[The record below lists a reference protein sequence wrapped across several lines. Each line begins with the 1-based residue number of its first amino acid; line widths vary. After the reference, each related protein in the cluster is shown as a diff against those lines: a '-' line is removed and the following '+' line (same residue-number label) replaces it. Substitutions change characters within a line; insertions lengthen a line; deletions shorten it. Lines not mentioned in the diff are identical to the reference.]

1 MYYQKKKFQWSRVLA
16 AFTLTLFMALSL
28 IMPPLVS
35 AAPTTSLTIKKVAA
49 DGTTVLAQKTV
60 DYHWLMNPGN
70 IPVLGD
76 GGTHYYHQGPVF
88 KDGPDEAAEQALR
101 WNPEEDTNI
110 ETKDMGA
117 LKGNNVKDLCEL
129 VGGMKSGDTLRIKA
143 ADGFSRT
150 FAYKNVYQYSPREG
164 PMVICWFR
172 DGQYPDSGFREG
184 MRLVWFA
191 DASTNPWGWN
201 VLGNWDW
208 HQAAESKYW
217 YYFQSGAEKYPTTT
231 GLSIQTVSE
240 LIINSTQPAPKG
252 QVQPVPAFKA
262 DVTSGPAP
270 LTVNFSDQS
279 ANGPTTWAW
288 DFNNDG
294 TTDSSKANP
303 SYTYSDPGTY
313 SIRLTVSNAA
323 GQASEVKADLVSV
336 LQSDSTSERSANSAQ
351 ESSQTPADDIGRSAP
366 VETSDPQPEAGQ
378 LNLVIYTV
386 GLLALLALGFAVYS
400 KARAKKD
407 Q

>member
-1 MYYQKKKFQWSRVLA
+1 MLYQKKKFQWNSVLA
-16 AFTLTLFMALSL
+16 ALTLTLFMALSL
-28 IMPPLVS
+28 IMPSPAS

-49 DGTTVLAQKTV
+49 DGTTILAQQKV
-60 DYHWLMNPGN
+60 DYKWLMNPAN

-76 GGTHYYHQGPVF
+76 GSTHYYHQGPVF

-129 VGGMKSGDTLRIKA
+129 VGGMKPGDTVRIKA
-143 ADGFSRT
+143 GDGFSRT

-191 DASTNPWGWN
+191 DASTNPWGWH

-231 GLSIQTVSE
+231 GLSIQTVAE
-240 LIINSTQPAPKG
+240 LIVNSTQPAPKG
-252 QVQPVPAFKA
+252 PVQPVPAFKA

-313 SIRLTVSNAA
+313 SIHLTVSNAA
-323 GQASEVKADLVSV
+323 GQASEVKTDLVSV
-336 LQSDSTSERSANSAQ
+336 LPSDSAQ
-351 ESSQTPADDIGRSAP
+351 ESPQTPANDTNQTAPADSA
-366 VETSDPQPEAGQ
+366 DPRPEAGQ
-378 LNLVIYTV
+378 SNLVIYAV
-386 GLLALLALGFAVYS
+386 GLLAVLAVGLAVYS
-400 KARAKKD
+400 RVRAKNNLR
-407 Q
+407 

>member
-1 MYYQKKKFQWSRVLA
+1 MLA
-16 AFTLTLFMALSL
+16 TLTLILFMALSL
-28 IMPPLVS
+28 VMPPLAA

-49 DGTTVLAQKTV
+49 DGTTILAQKSV
-60 DYHWLMNPGN
+60 DYHWLMNPAN

-76 GGTHYYHQGPVF
+76 GSTHYYHQGPVF
-88 KDGPDEAAEQALR
+88 IDGPDEAAEQALR

-129 VGGMKSGDTLRIKA
+129 VGGMKPGDTLRIKA

-172 DGQYPDSGFREG
+172 NGQYPDSGFREG

-191 DASTNPWGWN
+191 DTSTNPWGWH
-201 VLGNWDW
+201 VFGNWDW
-208 HQAAESKYW
+208 HQAAESQYW
-217 YYFQSGAEKYPTTT
+217 YYFHSGAEKYPTTT
-231 GLSIQTVSE
+231 GLSIQTVAE
-240 LIINSTQPAPKG
+240 LIINSSQPAPKG
-252 QVQPVPAFKA
+252 PVQPVPAFKA
-262 DVTSGPAP
+262 DVTTGPAP

-294 TTDSSKANP
+294 TTDSTSANP
-303 SYTYSDPGTY
+303 SYTYIEPGVY
-313 SIRLTVSNAA
+313 SVRLTVSNAA
-323 GQASEVKADLVSV
+323 GSTSAVKAALISV
-336 LQSDSTSERSANSAQ
+336 LQSQSTPETSPDPTPESPQTPDNDTDQSASTETSE
-351 ESSQTPADDIGRSAP
+351 
-366 VETSDPQPEAGQ
+366 PQPEAGQ
-378 LNLVIYTV
+378 LNPTIYGV
-386 GLLALLALGFAVYS
+386 GLLAAVALGFAVYS
-400 KARAKKD
+400 KTRSKNNP
-407 Q
+407 

>member
-1 MYYQKKKFQWSRVLA
+1 MLA
-16 AFTLTLFMALSL
+16 ALTLTLFMALSL

-49 DGTTVLAQKTV
+49 DGTTILTQKTV
-60 DYHWLMNPGN
+60 DYHWLMNPAN

-76 GGTHYYHQGPVF
+76 GSTHYYHQGPVF

-101 WNPEEDTNI
+101 WNPEEDTNV

-143 ADGFSRT
+143 GDGFSRT

-191 DASTNPWGWN
+191 DASTNPWGWH

-208 HQAAESKYW
+208 HQAAESQYW

-252 QVQPVPAFKA
+252 PVQLVPAFKA
-262 DVTSGPAP
+262 DVTAGPAP

-279 ANGPTTWAW
+279 ANGPTNWAW

-294 TTDSSKANP
+294 MADSSKANP
-303 SYTYSDPGTY
+303 SYTYEAPGHY
-313 SIRLTVSNAA
+313 SVRLTVSNAA
-323 GQASEVKADLVSV
+323 GQASEVKTDLVSV
-336 LQSDSTSERSANSAQ
+336 LPSDSIPETSPNLSQ
-351 ESSQTPADDIGRSAP
+351 ESPPTPANDTDQPAPAESA
-366 VETSDPQPEAGQ
+366 DPRPEVGQ
-378 LNLVIYTV
+378 SNLVIYAVGGLAVLAV
-386 GLLALLALGFAVYS
+386 GLAVYS
-400 KARAKKD
+400 RVRAKNNR
-407 Q
+407 